1 MADVRISEIEAKLK
15 AMGDYV
21 KIDYLNRILKDQTS
35 SDVKKFI
42 FVKLADLYFDKGMY
56 SEAGKKWIFVGDMTL
71 KQSEKNS
78 FYMRAAQSFI
88 KASAYIDSEEAL
100 KKAFQ
105 GELAVKDINA
115 MKSAYK
121 EMFKRQAEEYEK
133 IGKRNKAVELYERL
147 LKLEINDVE
156 KDEIKKKLLA
166 LYGSLGK
173 IREFRS
179 LGGFESS

>member
-1 MADVRISEIEAKLK
+1 MELRVSEIEAKLK

-35 SDVKKFI
+35 TEVRKFI
-42 FVKLADLYFDKGMY
+42 LNKLADLYADKGMY
-56 SEAGKKWIFVGDMTL
+56 SESGKKLLSVGDLTL
-71 KQSEKNS
+71 KQSEKNGL
-78 FYMRAAQSFI
+78 YLRAAGMFVKS
-88 KASAYIDSEEAL
+88 SAYIDSEEAL

-105 GELAVKDINA
+105 GELSVKEINS

-121 EMFKRQAEEYEK
+121 EMFKKQAEEYEK